1 MVKSDGPKLSLSE
14 AVSQAA
20 KSAGVTPISAP
31 NALQGD
37 LEKPELKKRTVNRY
51 LVGKYIFILCLEIT
65 YANIHAQVP
74 ITRYLFTMHVRIVK
88 HCFESRQQTGCRMF
102 IHPLH
107 HFNFYFDNF
116 STSLNSN
123 VTLMSN

>member
-37 LEKPELKKRTVNRY
+37 LEKPELQEAY
-51 LVGKYIFILCLEIT
+51 SE
-65 YANIHAQVP
+65 QVP
-74 ITRYLFTMHVRIVK
+74 CGKMYFHIMSWNK
-88 HCFESRQQTGCRMF
+88 HMQTYMLKF
-102 IHPLH
+102 L
-107 HFNFYFDNF
+107 
-116 STSLNSN
+116 
-123 VTLMSN
+123 